1 MIENSRFTK
10 IGFGVKKK
18 YLFRP
23 GCKVNLYLN
32 IVSKLDNGYHQLE
45 SLFYPLTKPFD
56 ELSIEVTTQK
66 EFTLKCSIPELENE
80 NILEKAYLAYGKRT
94 GFWPGLNIYLRKKI
108 PIGAGLGGG
117 SSDAACLLKFLNSLA
132 AAAGDMSLS
141 EEDLLAL
148 GTEVGADVPF
158 FILNSPAWV
167 TGIGDK
173 IRLENV
179 SLAAWYA
186 LLICPEIHIS
196 TAWAYRA
203 WDKKQKK
210 NYPLTRDGGRDKR
223 TSFTRTFVL
232 YNSFE
237 QVVLPEFRQLYDLKL
252 TMIRNGASAVVLS
265 GSGSS
270 MIAFFR
276 QAELQEQA
284 SLILNQ
290 LSIPFYTYHF

>member
-1 MIENSRFTK
+1 MQ
-10 IGFGVKKK
+10 K

-45 SLFYPLTKPFD
+45 SLFYPLPKPFD
-56 ELSIEVTTQK
+56 ELVIEVTTRK
-66 EFTLKCSIPELENE
+66 EFILKCSIPELENE
-80 NILEKAYLAYGKRT
+80 NILEKAYLAYGKKT

-117 SSDAACLLKFLNSLA
+117 SSDAACMLKFLNSLA
-132 AAAGDMSLS
+132 KDRALS

-148 GTEVGADVPF
+148 GSEVGADVPF

-179 SLAAWYA
+179 LLTGWHA
-186 LLICPEIHIS
+186 LLVCPRIHIS

-203 WDKKQKK
+203 WDVKQKK
-210 NYPLTRDGGRDKR
+210 DYLLTREGGKDKKA
-223 TSFTRTFVL
+223 TFTRTLVL

-237 QVVLPEFRQLYDLKL
+237 QVVLPEFRLLYDLKL
-252 TMIRNGASAVVLS
+252 IMVRSGASAVVLS

-276 QAELQEQA
+276 RAELQEQA
-284 SLILNQ
+284 SLILSQ

>member
-1 MIENSRFTK
+1 MQ
-10 IGFGVKKK
+10 K

-45 SLFYPLTKPFD
+45 SLFYPLAKPFD
-56 ELSIEVTTQK
+56 ELVIEVTTRK
-66 EFTLKCSIPELENE
+66 EFILKCSIPELENQ
-80 NILEKAYLAYGKRT
+80 NILEKAYLAYGKKT
-94 GFWPGLNIYLRKKI
+94 GFWPGLNVYLRKKI

-117 SSDAACLLKFLNSLA
+117 SSDAACILKFLNSLA
-132 AAAGDMSLS
+132 KDRSLS

-148 GTEVGADVPF
+148 GSEVGADVPF

-179 SLAAWYA
+179 DLTGWHA
-186 LLICPEIHIS
+186 LLICPKIHIS

-203 WDKKQKK
+203 WDEKQKK
-210 NYPLTRDGGRDKR
+210 DYLLTREWGKDKKA
-223 TSFTRTFVL
+223 TFTRTLVL

-237 QVVLPEFRQLYDLKL
+237 QVVLPEFWQLYDLKL
-252 TMIRNGASAVVLS
+252 TILRSGASAVVLS

-276 QAELQEQA
+276 RVELQEQA
-284 SLILNQ
+284 SLILSQ

>member
-1 MIENSRFTK
+1 M
-10 IGFGVKKK
+10 KKK

-32 IVSKLDNGYHQLE
+32 IISRLDNGYHQLE
-45 SLFYPLTKPFD
+45 SLFYPLTRPFD
-56 ELSIEVTTQK
+56 ELSIEVTTGK
-66 EFTLKCSIPELENE
+66 EFVLKCSDPSLTTN
-80 NILEKAYLAYGKRT
+80 NILEKAYLAYGRRT

-132 AAAGDMSLS
+132 AAAGNMALS
-141 EEDLLAL
+141 QEDLLAL

-167 TGIGDK
+167 TGIGDE
-173 IRLENV
+173 IHPEEVN
-179 SLAAWYA
+179 LAGWHV

-203 WDKKQKK
+203 WDEKQKK
-210 NYPLTRDGGRDKR
+210 DYLLTRGRGEDKR
-223 TSFTRTFVL
+223 TTFTKTIVL

-237 QVVLPEFRQLYDLKL
+237 QVVLSKHSELYNLKL
-252 TMIRNGASAVVLS
+252 TMIKNGANGVVLS

-276 QAELQEQA
+276 QVELQEQA
-284 SLILNQ
+284 SLVLNQ
-290 LSIPFYTYHF
+290 LSIPFYKYHF

>member
-1 MIENSRFTK
+1 M
-10 IGFGVKKK
+10 KKK

-32 IVSKLDNGYHQLE
+32 IISRLDNGYHLLE
-45 SLFYPLTKPFD
+45 SLFYPLTTPFD
-56 ELSIEVTTQK
+56 ELSIEVTTGK
-66 EFTLKCSIPELENE
+66 EFTLKCSDPSLTNE
-80 NILEKAYLAYGKRT
+80 NILEKAYLAYGGRT

-132 AAAGDMSLS
+132 AAAGNMAFSQ
-141 EEDLLAL
+141 EDLLAL

-173 IRLENV
+173 LRPEKV
-179 SLAAWYA
+179 SLAGWYA
-186 LLICPEIHIS
+186 LLICPKIHIS

-210 NYPLTRDGGRDKR
+210 DYLLTGAGREDNR

-270 MIAFFR
+270 MMAFFR
-276 QAELQEQA
+276 RAELQEQA

-290 LSIPFYTYHF
+290 LSIPFYKYHF